1 MKGRGSTV
9 SMMGS
14 ATDDG
19 IRTDATAPATAPLV
33 RDVVMAAPDKPGRS
47 EPGRPGDQT
56 VLERE
61 PKLDKPKMFKVL
73 LHNDDYTT
81 MDFVVWVLRE
91 VFAMGGERALALMLA
106 IHNQGRGV
114 AGVYTRDIAET
125 KAARVTELAE
135 ENGMPLLCTTEPDE

>member
-1 MKGRGSTV
+1 MKGRGNKGLMVGPATIDGGRNA
-9 SMMGS
+9 MTADGPNAR
-14 ATDDG
+14 ATD
-19 IRTDATAPATAPLV
+19 V
-33 RDVVMAAPDKPGRS
+33 WMAAPDKPGRS

-91 VFAMGGERALALMLA
+91 VFAMSGERALALMLA

-125 KAARVTELAE
+125 KAARATELAE